1 MMKFLGIPVVTERK
15 VPVREVTNPDRGK
28 DGLFIQP
35 KDTSAAREV
44 IEQHNRDRFA
54 GHFKFADLYTG
65 NTRTYDTRGDYNCG
79 RCNQAVGTKCLLVK
93 VNISRD
99 AGSCGDWEITCAGDP
114 EMVLREKNVEVAG
127 YGVAKNGKG
136 FGCHRCPYASA
147 AVATD
152 SRGRELYC
160 GKGDFR
166 TYGTACCALNGAPVI
181 EEDYDE
187 DDEDEEDED
196 YDDEDDAD
204 DDDGDSDD

>member
-1 MMKFLGIPVVTERK
+1 MGIGSFLGIPVVNERK
-15 VPVREVTNPDRGK
+15 PPVREVTDPPRGK

-54 GHFKFADLYTG
+54 GHFKFADPYTG
-65 NTRTYDTRGDYNCG
+65 NTRTYDARGDYNCG
-79 RCNQAVGTKCLLVK
+79 RCNQAVGNKCLLVK
-93 VNISRD
+93 VEIDRD
-99 AGSCGDWEITCAGDP
+99 AGSCADWEITCAGDP
-114 EMVLREKNVEVAG
+114 EMVLREKSAEVAN

-147 AVATD
+147 AIAPD

-166 TYGTACCALNGAPVI
+166 TFGNACCSLNGAPVV

-187 DDEDEEDED
+187 DDEDDED
-196 YDDEDDAD
+196 YDIDVDSDDDEDDE
-204 DDDGDSDD
+204 

>member
-1 MMKFLGIPVVTERK
+1 MIKFLGIPVVTVK
-15 VPVREVTNPDRGK
+15 KPPTREVTNPERGK

-54 GHFKFADLYTG
+54 GHFKFADMFTG
-65 NTRTYDTRGDYNCG
+65 NTRTYDDRGDYNCG
-79 RCNQAVGTKCLLVK
+79 RCNQAVGVKCLLVK
-93 VNISRD
+93 IPTIDRD

-114 EMVLREKNVEVAG
+114 EMVLREKSPEVAG
-127 YGVAKNGKG
+127 YGVAENGKG

-147 AVATD
+147 AVAPD

-166 TYGTACCALNGAPVI
+166 TFGTACCALNGAPVVG
-181 EEDYDE
+181 EEDDDEDE
-187 DDEDEEDED
+187 DDEDE
-196 YDDEDDAD
+196 D
-204 DDDGDSDD
+204 DDDDYE